1 MQDTLRPSQHLS
13 NCPGSNGI
21 PQGGS
26 RYSVANRLALP
37 GCLGLVSPSQPG
49 SRPAAERPASLCLL
63 HSPWEGRHGRHT
75 RPPGVRMQAERR
87 EDVLALGRRGFI
99 ACDWLP
105 STVPLVGLASES
117 YSRSGHLASMA
128 LINNWTRS
136 QARHPQT
143 FQVQLPPPPRARQKA
158 RGGNST
164 GLENSLQ
171 NFSKATVR

>member
-128 LINNWTRS
+128 LIIITGRGHRLDILKHSKSSCPLHLGPGRKREEETAPALKTRCRTS
-136 QARHPQT
+136 QKPQ
-143 FQVQLPPPPRARQKA
+143 
-158 RGGNST
+158 
-164 GLENSLQ
+164 
-171 NFSKATVR
+171 